1 MALFSGI
8 FGILGR
14 FAGRFLNSTLGW
26 ATILLFGRV
35 SARRQTI
42 LLLIGLASI
51 IWVVLVLGVLLPAVG
66 VFLLAALP
74 IPAFIDQT
82 WIRTGMLLGALFLP
96 LLVGVAAIFVSEEDH
111 RPRRGGT
118 VVAILR
124 GYPFTLL
131 LAFTIAFL
139 AIVALIRKL
148 RSIAARRV
156 EAHVPLIVK
165 PGHYDEVVGDL
176 EAVLQRA
183 DIPVHRSPAP
193 EVLSLP
199 PKLLARIAGPS
210 LGSLVPDRLM
220 LLKAPDLE
228 ILVYPSDLAMSGA
241 KATVTRARTA
251 VAVQLTRSP
260 AYLTTTAEA
269 EQVEDRIR
277 AIGEATYEPT
287 GSHPSSAELRARLD
301 ALDRTLSSLD
311 IEFDEWE
318 TLYRERLQV
327 ERDLLTGG
335 RDGRQPALSATTSAP
350 PAEVALGLT
359 GIGLVAL
366 DLAMLVL
373 NRVRPRG
380 HARR

>member
-82 WIRTGMLLGALFLP
+82 WIRAGMLLGGLFLP
-96 LLVGVAAIFVSEEDH
+96 LLVGMAAVFVSEESH
-111 RPRRGGT
+111 RPRRGGI
-118 VVAILR
+118 VVAVLR

-139 AIVALIRKL
+139 AVVALIRKL

-165 PGHYDEVVGDL
+165 PGRYDEVVGDL
-176 EAVLQRA
+176 EGVLQRA
-183 DIPVHRSPAP
+183 DIPARRTPAP

-210 LGSLVPDRLM
+210 LGSLVPDRLI

-251 VAVQLTRSP
+251 VAVQLTHSP

-277 AIGEATYEPT
+277 AIGEATDEPD
-287 GSHPSSAELRARLD
+287 GSHHSSAELRARLD
-301 ALDRTLSSLD
+301 ALDRTLSGLD

-335 RDGRQPALSATTSAP
+335 RNGQPALSATTSAP

-366 DLAMLVL
+366 DLAMLVV
-373 NRVRPRG
+373 NRVRLRS